1 MFREQ
6 PSTSDDH
13 AWNSVEITIQDSEHM
28 DKLHVWEEI
37 KTIFVRSVKCL
48 GVD

>member
-28 DKLHVWEEI
+28 DKLDIWEEVN
-37 KTIFVRSVKCL
+37 KIFIRSFKCR
-48 GVD
+48 

>member
-6 PSTSDDH
+6 PSTSDEH

-28 DKLHVWEEI
+28 DKRHIWGEVH
-37 KTIFVRSVKCL
+37 TIFIRTFKYL
-48 GVD
+48 